1 MILNLSCP
9 LSLISHLITL
19 SHSISPHPTQVKKR
33 ENLHLYLKPY
43 PLNLPFYSPT
53 LYLFKMSSHN
63 VYVTRQSQQGSTY
76 EWNVTTN

>member
-19 SHSISPHPTQVKKR
+19 SHPISPHPTQVKKR

-43 PLNLPFYSPT
+43 PLNLPFYSPP
-53 LYLFKMSSHN
+53 LYLFKRSSHN

-76 EWNVTTN
+76 VWNVTTN